1 MRNWGIK
8 NKAPQAP
15 ASPLEENRNEKTKA
29 EGAVGWGGGWAKGLL
44 PLPLSN
50 GRNLEFSYRLEGK
63 EQVKGGASGDTEER
77 RLTME

>member
-8 NKAPQAP
+8 NKAPQVP

-44 PLPLSN
+44 PCLFKTVEILSLAI
-50 GRNLEFSYRLEGK
+50 GLK
-63 EQVKGGASGDTEER
+63 ERSK
-77 RLTME
+77 